1 MADNLKFVAGKIYRL
16 SGSGCTA
23 IAASITVNNLVL
35 SNGSGDAVTMAM
47 FGTIGYFTLEPGT
60 SRVEFGSFTGITA
73 NGNGTSTLTGCVR
86 GLDFVAPYTNVS
98 TNQRPHAGGTALI
111 FSNSPGFYSN
121 FAVKNNDE
129 TITGVWTYEQS
140 AAVPRL
146 SAAHTYI
153 AGEEEYLVTKRYADG
168 LSFSGAPDGS
178 TTQKGVF
185 EEATLAEIIAGTAA
199 GGTGARLT
207 INPSTF
213 GARLYFGYAADAG
226 GSDTYAITCSPAP
239 AAYTTGMVIQ
249 FLANTNN
256 TGACTLN
263 VNALGA
269 KSLKVNKDLDPQDL
283 YIKAGQMVTVIYDG
297 TNFQIL
303 SVSGKASVSQSG
315 TEIYGADSV
324 GTDAYAIT
332 VAPVPTLSQG
342 STFRVKIGTANT
354 GPATLN
360 VNGTGALAIVKNY
373 NQPLVTG
380 DLVANQIIEVVYDGT
395 NWQLILPTVQPVRYF
410 NTTTTKNAADASTTQ
425 NIANGLG
432 VIPKNVRIRAYLV
445 YDNVNDKIL
454 IADTVY
460 NGTTQAS
467 FSNYVGFAGAI
478 EQTNSFILNA
488 ATGPAHTQSG
498 ALTFD
503 ATNVIITWTK
513 VGSPTGTYILIVEAE
528 G

>member
-23 IAASITVNNLVL
+23 IAASITVSNLVL
-35 SNGSGDAVTMAM
+35 SDGSGTAVTMAM

-60 SRVEFGSFTGITA
+60 SRVEFGSFTGITD
-73 NGNGTSTLTGCVR
+73 NGNNTSTLTGCVR

-98 TNQRPHAGGTALI
+98 ANQRGHAGSTALI
-111 FSNSPGFYSN
+111 FSNSPGFYNN

-129 TITGVWTYEQS
+129 SITGVWTYDQA

-146 SAAHTYI
+146 SAAHTYGV
-153 AGEEEYLVTKRYADG
+153 GEEEYLVTKRYADG
-168 LSFSGAPDGS
+168 LSFAGAPDGS
-178 TTQKGVF
+178 TTQKGIF
-185 EEATLAEIIAGTAA
+185 EEATLAEIIAGTAT
-199 GGTGARLT
+199 GGTGARLV

-249 FLANTNN
+249 FLANTGN

-269 KSLKVNKDLDPQDL
+269 KSLKVHKDLDPQDG

-303 SVSGKASVSQSG
+303 SAAGKSFVSQTGSEIFG
-315 TEIYGADSV
+315 TDSV
-324 GTDAYAIT
+324 GTDSYAIT
-332 VAPVPTLSQG
+332 VAPTFSLITG
-342 STFRVKIGTANT
+342 ATFRVKIGTANT

-360 VNGTGALAIVKNY
+360 VNGTGAIALVKNY

-380 DLVANQIIEVVYDGT
+380 DLVAGQIIEVVYDGS
-395 NWQLILPTVQPVRYF
+395 NYQLINPTLQPVRHF
-410 NTTTTKNAADASTTQ
+410 NTTTTKNAADASGVQ
-425 NIANGLG
+425 NIAHGLG
-432 VIPKNVRIRAYLV
+432 AIPKNVKIRAYLV
-445 YDNVNDKIL
+445 YDTTNDKIL

-460 NGTTQAS
+460 NGATQSS
-467 FSNYVGFAGAI
+467 FSNYVGGGGTIQQDATF
-478 EQTNSFILNA
+478 TLNA
-488 ATGPAHTQSG
+488 ATGAHTQVG
-498 ALTFD
+498 VLTFD

-513 VGSPTGTYILIVEAE
+513 SGSPTGTYILVVEAE